1 MKELVLKILPE
12 INKINNSELK
22 EKSINTW
29 IKAIKENGWSEED
42 LKNMPFTL
50 LIESVK
56 ISIIEHTRA
65 VTNTAIKIAESLKDS
80 YKEKIKIDFDLLVTG
95 AILHDVGKLY
105 EYKKENGKF
114 VKSELGTIVRHPIS
128 GAAIAYGEGL
138 PFEIVHSIA
147 SHSKEGDF
155 SKRTIETI
163 IIHHA
168 DFVNFEPFKLWG

>member
-1 MKELVLKILPE
+1 MKELVLKIFPE
-12 INKINNSELK
+12 INGIKNSELK
-22 EKSINTW
+22 DKTINTW
-29 IKAIKENGWSEED
+29 IKAIKENGWSEQDINEI
-42 LKNMPFTL
+42 PFTL
-50 LIESVK
+50 LIENTK
-56 ISIIEHTRA
+56 ISIIEHTRG
-65 VTNTAIKIAESLKDS
+65 VTNTALKIAESLKDS
-80 YKEKIKIDFDLLVTG
+80 YKDNIKIDFDLLLSG

-114 VKSELGTIVRHPIS
+114 VKSDLGIIVRHPIS
-128 GAAIAYGEGL
+128 GAAVAYGEGL

-168 DFVNFEPFKLWG
+168 DFVNFEPFKYWG

>member
-1 MKELVLKILPE
+1 MKNLVLKIFPE
-12 INKINNSELK
+12 INRIKDNNLK
-22 EKSINTW
+22 EKTINTW
-29 IKAIKENGWSEED
+29 IKAIDENNWSEKD
-42 LKNMPFTL
+42 LNDMPFTL
-50 LIESVK
+50 LIENAK
-56 ISIIEHTRA
+56 ISIIEHTRG
-65 VTNTAIKIAESLKDS
+65 VTNTAVKIAESLKNS
-80 YKEKIKIDFDLLVTG
+80 YKDNIKIDFDLLLSG

-114 VKSELGTIVRHPIS
+114 VKSELGVIVRHPIS

-168 DFVNFEPFKLWG
+168 DFVNFEPFKYWG